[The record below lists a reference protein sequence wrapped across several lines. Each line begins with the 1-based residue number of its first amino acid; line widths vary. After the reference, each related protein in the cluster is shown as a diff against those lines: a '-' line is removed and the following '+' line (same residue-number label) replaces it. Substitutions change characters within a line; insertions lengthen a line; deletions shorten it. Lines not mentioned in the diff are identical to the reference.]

1 MNLVCAPSLDVTEQN
16 SLCVYDFS
24 FLKGKTGLPTFKYLR
39 FILCQWSQTTAIEVS
54 LLAAEESLI
63 QSVSQS
69 LVIQESIKVFPLSR
83 FKLACH

>member
-1 MNLVCAPSLDVTEQN
+1 MIS
-16 SLCVYDFS
+16 
-24 FLKGKTGLPTFKYLR
+24 GLPIFKYLC

-69 LVIQESIKVFPLSR
+69 LVIQEIIEVFPLSR